1 MPNNLAPIA
10 LFAYNR
16 LDLIQRTIESLQKN
30 HLAVDSEL
38 FIFSDGPKDKIDS
51 LKVNNVRNYL
61 KTIAGFRSVKIIEK
75 EKNIGLANSIISGV
89 TEVVNKFGKIIVL
102 EDDLVTSPFF
112 LLYMNDGLNFYEN
125 EDRIISIHGYIYPVK
140 TSLPET
146 FLIKGAD
153 CWGWATWKRGW
164 DIFEPN
170 GQKLLDE
177 LKDKKLT
184 KRFDF
189 DNSYNYTKMLEKQ
202 TLGQNNS
209 WAIRWYASAFL
220 KNKLT
225 LYPGKTLV
233 QNIGLTGGT
242 HCNESISSLD
252 CYNSKF
258 TEKQIFIRK
267 IPIEE
272 NNNAFN
278 EIKKYFLSLK
288 PSLSKKMYAKIKKGA
303 NKNIRLLIKNIVPP
317 IILKYYQTQKQ
328 RYGFFGN
335 YANWNEARK
344 LTSGYNS
351 DLIVEKVKNAA
362 LKVKSGEV
370 AYERDSVLFNQ
381 VDYSW
386 PLLSSLLWIAGQN
399 HNQLNLIDFGGSL
412 GTSYYQNLFFL
423 KHLNHLSWNIVEQKK
438 FVDYGKKLF
447 ADENLHFYDSI
458 DDCLQTQNSKTI
470 LLSSVLQY
478 LESPYELLRQLKRF
492 AYIIIDRTPFFGNQD
507 RIVIQKVPPK
517 IYDASYPC
525 WILNQKKLVDFVVNE
540 LRFKL
545 IASFDSHIGTVID
558 LGKNQA
564 YYKGLL
570 FKKNE

>member
-10 LFAYNR
+10 LFVYNR
-16 LDLIQRTIESLQKN
+16 LDLVRRTIESLQKN
-30 HLAVDSEL
+30 HLATDSEL
-38 FIFSDGPKDKIDS
+38 FIFSDGPKNELDRV
-51 LKVNNVRNYL
+51 KVKNVRRYL
-61 KTIAGFRSVKIIEK
+61 KTITGFRSLKIIEK

-89 TEVVNKFGKIIVL
+89 TKIVNKFGKIIVL

-112 LLYMNDGLNFYEN
+112 LLYINDGLNFYEN
-125 EDRIISIHGYIYPVK
+125 EERVISIHGYVYPVK
-140 TSLPET
+140 ASLPET

-164 DIFEPN
+164 DIFEPD

-184 KRFDF
+184 KQFDF

-242 HCNESISSLD
+242 HCNESIRSLD
-252 CYNSKF
+252 CYNSKL
-258 TEKQIFIRK
+258 TEKQIFIKK

-272 NNNAFN
+272 NVNALKT
-278 EIKKYFLSLK
+278 IKKYFLSLK
-288 PSLSKKMYAKIKKGA
+288 QGLPEKIYAKIKKVA
-303 NKNIRLLIKNIVPP
+303 NKKVRLLIKNIVPP

-335 YANWNEARK
+335 YASWNEARK
-344 LTSGYNS
+344 LTSGYDS

-362 LKVKSGEV
+362 LKVKNGEV
-370 AYERDSVLFNQ
+370 AYERDSILFNQ
-381 VDYSW
+381 IDYSW

-399 HNQLNLIDFGGSL
+399 HNQLNLIDFGGAL

-438 FVDYGKKLF
+438 LVDYGKNLF
-447 ADENLHFYDSI
+447 TDENLHFYESI
-458 DDCLQTQNSKTI
+458 DDCLQTQNSKTV

-478 LESPYELLRQLKRF
+478 LENPYELLRQLKRF
-492 AYIIIDRTPFFGNQD
+492 TYIIIDRTPLFESQD
-507 RIVIQKVPPK
+507 RIVIQRVPPK

-540 LRFKL
+540 LGFKL
-545 IASFDSHIGTVID
+545 IANFDSHVGTVID
-558 LGKNQA
+558 IEHDKA
-564 YYKGLL
+564 YYKGFL